1 MENKEDNKVLFLV
14 DGNNHAQ
21 RLWYSSHNVFP
32 IRAIQSII
40 NNITRNSAS
49 FFKAFN
55 RNIDKNTLYE
65 IVIAFDTHNSKKVR
79 QQICSDYKATRVT
92 DTSIPVEF
100 FTQLDA
106 LRHNEITF
114 NINFDIPIKIVSND
128 NAEADDIIA
137 SYCKK
142 YSNYLKIIISSD
154 KDMYSLIDD
163 NTIIFK
169 YDFIHHNNI
178 VTKNKLLHKYG
189 QHIITKN
196 GLNLFTIYKSMTG
209 DGSDNIRGIYRVGH
223 ANSMKLLSYLKYD
236 GTNIDEAASLFI
248 ENVLKHYKSEK
259 DIYDFKTA
267 YSLIKPIYVQV

>member
-1 MENKEDNKVLFLV
+1 MEDKKDKVLFLI
-14 DGNNHAQ
+14 DGNNHVQ
-21 RLWYSSHNVFP
+21 RLWYGSHNMFP
-32 IRAIQSII
+32 IRAIQSVI
-40 NNITRNSAS
+40 NNITRNSTS

-55 RNIDKNTLYE
+55 RNIDKNISYE

-92 DTSIPVEF
+92 DTSIPIEF

-106 LRHNEITF
+106 IRNNEIEF
-114 NINFDIPIKIVSND
+114 KIDLKGPIKIVSND
-128 NAEADDIIA
+128 DAEADDIIA

-169 YDFIHHNNI
+169 YDFISYKNI
-178 VTKNKLLHKYG
+178 MTKNKLLYKYG
-189 QHIITKN
+189 QHIVTKN

-209 DGSDNIRGIYRVGH
+209 DGSDNIHGIYRVGH
-223 ANSMKLLSYLKYD
+223 ANAMKLLSYLKYD

-259 DIYDFKTA
+259 DICDFKTA
-267 YSLIKPIYVQV
+267 YSLIKPIYVSI